1 VQPAALDS
9 QDQTASRV
17 SVARLDKLAPL
28 VQSVLLDHWVQL
40 GHKDSKDRLASR
52 VIRERRAFQ
61 VILAAVDREAT
72 SEILVN
78 QGKLARRDREV
89 TLVILVLLD
98 LKDNRAIK
106 VRLLCF
112 FCLCHPSHGSLEALW
127 FRPVRLSVLVYIHA
141 CLCRGILSLTYCQLL
156 VLHCFPYIMVIF
168 YTVIKMNIFAGDCQF
183 IDGRFLVNSVQTKE
197 KQGGG

>member
-1 VQPAALDS
+1 MQLAALDS

-40 GHKDSKDRLASR
+40 GHKDSRDRLASR

-78 QGKLARRDREV
+78 QDKLARRDREV

-106 VRLLCF
+106 VRLLSF
-112 FCLCHPSHGSLEALW
+112 FLPRHPSHMSLEALW

-168 YTVIKMNIFAGDCQF
+168 YTVIKMNIFVGDCQF
-183 IDGRFLVNSVQTKE
+183 IDGCFLVNSVQTKE

>member
-1 VQPAALDS
+1 MQLAALDS

-40 GHKDSKDRLASR
+40 GHKDSRDRLASR

-78 QGKLARRDREV
+78 QDKLARRDREV

-106 VRLLCF
+106 VRLLSF
-112 FCLCHPSHGSLEALW
+112 FCLATHPICHWRHYG
-127 FRPVRLSVLVYIHA
+127 FDLSVCLCLCTYTHA
-141 CLCRGILSLTYCQLL
+141 CAEAFF
-156 VLHCFPYIMVIF
+156 H
-168 YTVIKMNIFAGDCQF
+168 
-183 IDGRFLVNSVQTKE
+183 
-197 KQGGG
+197 